1 MEEKMNK
8 AQAETI
14 QDKEHENVTPMDDAL
29 EKIVCFLDL
38 LGFSSLMKT
47 NIDMA
52 EANMRCMQEAIKNEF
67 FDSKA
72 VEKNGI
78 DHKGIACSEDIKKI
92 ADKKVKESLI
102 TTFEKIFTMSDSI
115 VLVARKNDMALFV
128 QQICHFVAKLT
139 RHSLNNEGQFA
150 RRSEVYPLLFRGGF
164 GIGKVNVANNVISI
178 ENGKLKNEGFNI
190 FGMAYLEAVKYE
202 GTAPGPRIFCDK
214 IFAENLR
221 NQLSDHEKAVVS
233 KVTDAYEDKQD
244 MYEIVWPYYAIE
256 TDHFTL
262 SNPDEDCDAVGINVK
277 RAEKKLKKPVEELT
291 RKEFYTMQHKV
302 QLLMEQMQHTMEH
315 YKAFENIV
323 NKGID
328 IYKNS

>member
-1 MEEKMNK
+1 MESNNNK
-8 AQAETI
+8 GQIDKI
-14 QDKEHENVTPMDDAL
+14 QDNKHVNAIPMDDDS

-38 LGFSSLMKT
+38 LGFSALMKKDIDAAET
-47 NIDMA
+47 NMK
-52 EANMRCMQEAIKNEF
+52 CMQEAIKNDF
-67 FDSKA
+67 IDSKV
-72 VEKNGI
+72 VEKNGV
-78 DHKGIACSEDIKKI
+78 DHIGGVCSEEIKELAEQKGR
-92 ADKKVKESLI
+92 ESSI
-102 TTFEKIFTMSDSI
+102 NTFEKVFTMSDSI
-115 VLVARKNDMALFV
+115 VFIAPKKDIAQFV
-128 QQICHFVAKLT
+128 RQICHFVSRHTL
-139 RHSLNNEGQFA
+139 HSLNNEGQFTD
-150 RRSEVYPLLFRGGF
+150 RSEVHPLLFRGGF
-164 GIGKVNVANNVISI
+164 GVGKVNIANNVISI

-277 RAEKKLKKPVEELT
+277 RAEKNLKKPVGELT
-291 RKEFYTMQHKV
+291 RKELYTMQHKV
-302 QLLMEQMQHTMEH
+302 QLLMEQMQHTMDH

-328 IYKNS
+328 IYKNG